1 MTRAPRPSSAAHFDR
16 PADVAAHIA
25 SHAAV
30 VVAAADPQH
39 AAQFAVAIAKSAS
52 AGRRV
57 ALADLV
63 GDLGAVYALAGG
75 EDAAGLTECF
85 RDNLALSEVARP
97 VEGNTSLFV
106 LPAGSNVRFEQSVLD
121 PERWARLIR
130 GFGEAGGLLIAVCAD
145 SSPVLRTLG
154 EAGAHLIYAGG
165 HASAPA
171 GVPLLATVGAV
182 LAPPPRTRVPGA
194 PGTMPGWVVA
204 VATVLAVILAG
215 AGANAW
221 VRHTNAPDGQV
232 LLKPARRVGD
242 GARDPAAPGVP
253 GVPAVADTVS
263 LVEQLTPEDSAAAA
277 EFAVEVVAANTAS
290 NANSLLA
297 DAQKKGTRPAA
308 TISIIPVRSGV
319 SRTAR
324 WHKVMFGAWRSARSA
339 DSALRVLRDDG
350 VVRRDAGAVIRA
362 PFGLLLAE
370 GASPER
376 ARAVMDVWRAKGVAP
391 YALAQEDGTVRVYA
405 GAFET
410 VAQAVT
416 MAAMVR
422 EAGGVPIVA
431 YRTGRSD

>member
-1 MTRAPRPSSAAHFDR
+1 MTRAPRPSPAAHFDR

-25 SHAAV
+25 SQPAV

-52 AGRRV
+52 ASRRV

-85 RDNLALSEVARP
+85 RDNLALSEVART
-97 VEGNTSLFV
+97 VEGNASLFI
-106 LPAGSNVRFEQSVLD
+106 LPAGSSVRFEPSVLD
-121 PERWARLIR
+121 PDRWARLIR
-130 GFGEAGGLLIAVCAD
+130 GFGEAGGLLIAVCSD

-154 EAGAHLIYAGG
+154 EAGAQLLYAGSP
-165 HASAPA
+165 ASAPA
-171 GVPLLATVGAV
+171 GVPLLATIGAV
-182 LAPPPRTRVPGA
+182 LAPPVRTRA
-194 PGTMPGWVVA
+194 PGTLPGWVVA
-204 VATVLAVILAG
+204 AAAVLAVVLAG
-215 AGANAW
+215 AGANVW
-221 VRHTNAPDGQV
+221 VRRANAPDGQV
-232 LLKPARRVGD
+232 LLEPARRVS
-242 GARDPAAPGVP
+242 GAALNPAAPGA
-253 GVPAVADTVS
+253 PAVADTVA
-263 LVEQLTPEDSAAAA
+263 LVEQLTPEDSAVAA
-277 EFAVEVVAANTAS
+277 EFAIEVVAANTAS

-297 DAQKKGTRPAA
+297 DVQNEGARPAA
-308 TISIIPVRSGV
+308 TISVIPVRSGV
-319 SRTAR
+319 SRAAR
-324 WHKVMFGAWRSARSA
+324 WHKVMYGAWRAARSA
-339 DSALRVLRDDG
+339 DSALRALREDG
-350 VVRRDAGAVIRA
+350 VVRRDGGAVIRA
-362 PFGLLLAE
+362 PFGLLLAD

-410 VAQAVT
+410 VAQALT
-416 MAAMVR
+416 MAALVR

>member
-1 MTRAPRPSSAAHFDR
+1 MTRAPRPTSAAHFDR
-16 PADVAAHIA
+16 PADVATHIA

-52 AGRRV
+52 VSRRV

-63 GDLGAVYALAGG
+63 GDLGAIYALAGG
-75 EDAAGLTECF
+75 EDAPGLTECF

-97 VEGNTSLFV
+97 VEGNASLFV
-106 LPAGSNVRFEQSVLD
+106 LPAGSNVRFEPSVLD

-130 GFGEAGGLLIAVCAD
+130 GFGEAGGLLIAVCSD

-154 EAGAHLIYAGG
+154 DAGAQLLYAGG
-165 HASAPA
+165 AASAPA
-171 GVPLLATVGAV
+171 GAPLLATVGAM
-182 LAPPPRTRVPGA
+182 LAPPLRSRPPGTVPG
-194 PGTMPGWVVA
+194 WLVA
-204 VATVLAVILAG
+204 VAAVLALGIAG
-215 AGANAW
+215 AAGTAW
-221 VRHTNAPDGQV
+221 VSRANAPDGHVV
-232 LLKPARRVGD
+232 LDPARRVD
-242 GARDPAAPGVP
+242 GGTRDPSAPGTPV
-253 GVPAVADTVS
+253 VADTVV
-263 LVEQLTPEDSAAAA
+263 LVEQLTAEDSAVAA

-297 DAQKKGTRPAA
+297 DALDRGTRPAA
-308 TISIIPVRSGV
+308 TISVILVRSGAN
-319 SRTAR
+319 RAAR
-324 WHKVMFGAWRSARSA
+324 WHKVMYGAWRDARSA

-350 VVRRDAGAVIRA
+350 VVRRSEGGVVRA
-362 PFGLLLAE
+362 PFGLLLTE
-370 GASPER
+370 GASPEQ

-391 YALAQEDGTVRVYA
+391 YALAQDDGTVRVYA

>member
-1 MTRAPRPSSAAHFDR
+1 MTRAPRPSPAAHFDR

-25 SHAAV
+25 PQAAV

-39 AAQFAVAIAKSAS
+39 AAQFAVAIARSAS
-52 AGRRV
+52 ASRRV

-97 VEGNTSLFV
+97 VEGNASLFV

-130 GFGEAGGLLIAVCAD
+130 GFGEAGGLLIAVCTD

-154 EAGAHLIYAGG
+154 EAGAQLLYAGSP
-165 HASAPA
+165 ASAPA
-171 GVPLLATVGAV
+171 GVPLLATIGAV
-182 LAPPPRTRVPGA
+182 LAPPARTRT
-194 PGTMPGWVVA
+194 PGTLPGWVVA
-204 VATVLAVILAG
+204 AAAVLALVLAG
-215 AGANAW
+215 AGANVW
-221 VRHTNAPDGQV
+221 VRRANAPDGQV
-232 LLKPARRVGD
+232 LLEPARRVS
-242 GARDPAAPGVP
+242 GATLNPAAPGA
-253 GVPAVADTVS
+253 PAVADTVS
-263 LVEQLTPEDSAAAA
+263 LVEQLTPEDSAVAA
-277 EFAVEVVAANTAS
+277 EFAIEVVAANTAS

-297 DAQKKGTRPAA
+297 DAQNEGARPAA

-319 SRTAR
+319 SRAAR
-324 WHKVMFGAWRSARSA
+324 WHKVMYGAWRDSRSA
-339 DSALRVLRDDG
+339 DSALRVLREDG
-350 VVRRDAGAVIRA
+350 VVRRDGGAVIRA
-362 PFGLLLAE
+362 PFGLLLAD

-391 YALAQEDGTVRVYA
+391 YALAQDDGTVRVYA

-416 MAAMVR
+416 MAALVR